1 MAWYPEATK
10 KVINPGP
17 NDPPIIVVGA
27 IIHVDAGNSPDLYNY
42 FKNDSDG
49 IESHFHIPKVG
60 PVIQMRDTHFE
71 ADANLKANS
80 FKASGR
86 RYGFVSI
93 ETQGFEA
100 GEWNDHQLEQI
111 KRLLSWLSE
120 THDFPLQKCEGPF
133 SPGVG
138 YHTLFGAP
146 GPWTPK
152 AKTCP
157 GPDRVRQFNNLL
169 VPWMASTTGGLDL
182 ITDDDVERIA
192 SAVLTKVEPRLE
204 AYAKSVTKWEQ
215 QTDAADA
222 ERAADAT
229 VKKLAK
235 QAEAAKK

>member
-1 MAWYPEATK
+1 MAWYPEARK
-10 KVINPGP
+10 QIINPGP
-17 NDPPIIVVGA
+17 NDPPIEVIGA
-27 IIHVDAGNSPDLYNY
+27 ILHVDAGNSSSLFEY
-42 FKNDSDG
+42 FKNDSNG
-49 IESHFHIPKVG
+49 IESHFHVPKAG
-60 PVIQMRDTHFE
+60 PIQQYRDTHFE

-80 FKASGR
+80 FTTPRG

-93 ETQGFEA
+93 ETQGLAA
-100 GEWNDHQLEQI
+100 GEWNDHQLDQL
-111 KRLLSWLSE
+111 KRLLTWLSE
-120 THDFPLQKCEGPF
+120 THDFPLEKCEGPF

-146 GPWTPK
+146 GPWTPA

-182 ITDDDVERIA
+182 ITDDDVDRIA
-192 SAVLTKVEPRLE
+192 KAVLLMVEPRLK
-204 AYAKSVTKWEQ
+204 AYAADVKKFER

-229 VKKLAK
+229 VRKLKAGEEKAK
-235 QAEAAKK
+235 